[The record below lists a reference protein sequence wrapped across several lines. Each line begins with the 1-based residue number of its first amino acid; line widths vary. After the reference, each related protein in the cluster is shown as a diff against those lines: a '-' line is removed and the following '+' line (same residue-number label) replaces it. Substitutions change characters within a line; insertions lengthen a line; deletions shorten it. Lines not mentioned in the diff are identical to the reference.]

1 MRSQCALRGHLA
13 SGGALLG
20 AVAHAPVR
28 EAEAVLA
35 AATSEAIGR
44 ASAWGLKEGLL
55 VSSGG
60 LGRRGCWCGDPREA
74 PLSRFRGR
82 PAPPFPPPSG
92 CEGRRAPARAPAG
105 RANRQVPRR
114 VNCGAP

>member
-35 AATSEAIGR
+35 AAATSAAATAEAIGR
-44 ASAWGLKEGLL
+44 ATAWGPKEGLL

-60 LGRRGCWCGDPREA
+60 L
-74 PLSRFRGR
+74 
-82 PAPPFPPPSG
+82 
-92 CEGRRAPARAPAG
+92 RAPGLLGRGPAG
-105 RANRQVPRR
+105 SAALQVS
-114 VNCGAP
+114 GAPCASLAALGL